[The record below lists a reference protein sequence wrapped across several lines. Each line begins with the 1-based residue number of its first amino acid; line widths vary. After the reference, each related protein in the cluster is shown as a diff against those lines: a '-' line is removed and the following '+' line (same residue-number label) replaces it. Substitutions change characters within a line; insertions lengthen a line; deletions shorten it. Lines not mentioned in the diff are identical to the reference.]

1 MISGR
6 IGYQEIRMSLLEL
19 YYIYCQQKFGSIGS
33 NSSDMDT
40 WLKDES
46 EIGYAYEEFCESYDL
61 PIENI
66 MLEVLSLIL
75 RAGRGP
81 EKAEQYHYNRIAEI
95 LSKHSLDDLM
105 TDIDEEERKDLLY
118 DMKLLKLI

>member
-1 MISGR
+1 MISER
-6 IGYQEIRMSLLEL
+6 AGYQEIKTSLLEL
-19 YYIYCQQKFGSIGS
+19 YYIYCQQKFDSTGRNMSI
-33 NSSDMDT
+33 

-46 EIGYAYEEFCESYDL
+46 EIGYAYGEFCDSYDL

-95 LSKHSLDDLM
+95 LSEHSLDDLIA
-105 TDIDEEERKDLLY
+105 DIDEEERKDLLY
-118 DMKLLKLI
+118 DMKLLKLL

>member
-6 IGYQEIRMSLLEL
+6 IGYQEIKMSLLEL
-19 YYIYCQQKFGSIGS
+19 YYIYCQQKFGS
-33 NSSDMDT
+33 NSGDMDT

-46 EIGYAYEEFCESYDL
+46 EIGYAYGEFCESYDL
-61 PIENI
+61 PIEKI

-81 EKAEQYHYNRIAEI
+81 EKAEQYHYNRIAEM

-105 TDIDEEERKDLLY
+105 TDIDAEERKDLLY

>member
-6 IGYQEIRMSLLEL
+6 IGYQEIKMSLLEL
-19 YYIYCQQKFGSIGS
+19 YYIYCQQKIGS
-33 NSSDMDT
+33 NSRDMDT

-46 EIGYAYEEFCESYDL
+46 EIGYAYGEFCESYDL

-66 MLEVLSLIL
+66 MLDVLSLIL

-95 LSKHSLDDLM
+95 LSKHNLDELM

>member
-6 IGYQEIRMSLLEL
+6 IGYQEIKMSLLEL
-19 YYIYCQQKFGSIGS
+19 YYIYCQQKFGS
-33 NSSDMDT
+33 NSRDVDT

-46 EIGYAYEEFCESYDL
+46 EIGYAYGEFCESYDL

-95 LSKHSLDDLM
+95 LSKHNLDELM

>member
-1 MISGR
+1 MIGER
-6 IGYQEIRMSLLEL
+6 VDYQEIKISLLEL
-19 YYIYCQQKFGSIGS
+19 YYIYCQRKFRST
-33 NSSDMDT
+33 NSDKDM

-46 EIGYAYEEFCESYDL
+46 EIGYAYGEFCDSYNL

-66 MLEVLSLIL
+66 MLEVLALIL

-81 EKAEQYHYNRIAEI
+81 EKAERHHCNRIAEI
-95 LSKHSLDDLM
+95 LSNHSLDELIK
-105 TDIDEEERKDLLY
+105 DIDEEERNDLLY